1 MLSFALALLLM
12 LSITSIAFAAGG
24 EDSDNAPQFDP
35 IFELIENI
43 AEVPQNDA
51 SSAVP
56 DRTVITGTIT
66 DASIIQSLVS
76 VVTIFRPNYFR
87 RKE

>member
-24 EDSDNAPQFDP
+24 EGSDNAPQFDP

-43 AEVPQNDA
+43 AEVPQNDV

>member
-24 EDSDNAPQFDP
+24 EGSDNAPQFDP

-43 AEVPQNDA
+43 AKCRKTTRLPQFL
-51 SSAVP
+51 
-56 DRTVITGTIT
+56 TG
-66 DASIIQSLVS
+66 Q
-76 VVTIFRPNYFR
+76 
-87 RKE
+87 